1 MNCPA
6 TAARPVKAA
15 ERPQDVSLRRSN
27 RHGFFPS
34 GKFDPPI
41 PFGWDSDILRTLE
54 EHIHV
59 TEQGQYRLKIDVFSV
74 DSLPMSRLAEYMAEL
89 AVLLGERERVHFSHL
104 EAGSAVLVSN
114 IEPVALPEVEE
125 RVLQVS
131 RGAGPQDA
139 MQAYK
144 NIDNLLAKD
153 GAIGVL
159 ISPGKSNV
167 IEFPGRARPKP
178 VRYGPFREVGTL
190 DGRIIRLGGRD
201 ETIPVWLKDGDVEYH
216 CNVRGEEVARRLA
229 SYYLNGVVRLHGSGK
244 WLREENGTWTL
255 QQFDISDFEML
266 DDSPMTE
273 VVGKLRAV
281 EGGTWHESDD
291 ALSDILGLRRDERD
305 RH

>member
-1 MNCPA
+1 M
-6 TAARPVKAA
+6 A
-15 ERPQDVSLRRSN
+15 ELQ
-27 RHGFFPS
+27 
-34 GKFDPPI
+34 
-41 PFGWDSDILRTLE
+41 
-54 EHIHV
+54 
-59 TEQGQYRLKIDVFSV
+59 QYRLKIDVFSI

-104 EAGSAVLVSN
+104 ERGSAVLVSS
-114 IEPVALPEVEE
+114 IEPVAFPKVSDRLT
-125 RVLQVS
+125 RVS
-131 RGAGPQDA
+131 RGDGPKDA

-153 GAIGVL
+153 GAVAQL
-159 ISPGKSNV
+159 IAPEQNV
-167 IEFPGRARPKP
+167 IIAFPGRTRPKP

-190 DGRIIRLGGRD
+190 DGRIIRIGGRD

-229 SYYLNGVVRLHGSGK
+229 PYYLNGVIRVHGSGK
-244 WLREENGTWTL
+244 WVREENGTWEL
-255 QQFDISDFEML
+255 EQFDINDFEVL
-266 DDSPMTE
+266 DDSPMAE

-281 EGGTWHESDD
+281 EGSTWHESED

>member
-1 MNCPA
+1 M
-6 TAARPVKAA
+6 
-15 ERPQDVSLRRSN
+15 
-27 RHGFFPS
+27 
-34 GKFDPPI
+34 
-41 PFGWDSDILRTLE
+41 E
-54 EHIHV
+54 E
-59 TEQGQYRLKIDVFSV
+59 QQQYRLKIDVFSI

-104 EAGSAVLVSN
+104 EKGSAVLVSS
-114 IEPVALPEVEE
+114 IEPVAFP
-125 RVLQVS
+125 RVSDRVTRVS
-131 RGAGPQDA
+131 RGDGPKDA

-153 GAIGVL
+153 GAVAEL
-159 ISPGKSNV
+159 IAPAQNV
-167 IEFPGRARPKP
+167 IIAFPGRTRPKP

-190 DGRIIRLGGRD
+190 DGRIIRIGGRD

-229 SYYLNGVVRLHGSGK
+229 PYYLNGVIRVHGSGK
-244 WLREENGTWTL
+244 WVREENGTWEL
-255 QQFDISDFEML
+255 EQFDINDFEVL
-266 DDSPMTE
+266 DDSPMAE

-281 EGGTWHESDD
+281 EGSSWHESED